1 MLEKLKFINYE
12 KQIIMED
19 KNLSLAKKLNMQ
31 VGSVLNA
38 TTLEGFERAYLIAEA
53 ASQLKAML
61 TPEYMKPI
69 MALQGNRLGFKTD
82 QDNKSGYP
90 EATVKNCLIEAV
102 LTGVQPFGNQFNIIA
117 SNCYITKE
125 GFGYLLKNF
134 QGLSYDITPE
144 LPRINS
150 EKTSAAIDMNVNWS
164 INGIKKEKVLHI
176 PVKMNSYMGTDAVIG
191 KATRKARAWLYNTI
205 TGSEISDGDITDVEG
220 AKTINITANEQT
232 PEEKENE
239 RIIEFIKKAKTKKEL
254 EEAAPHIKTPEQ
266 TELFNQKLGEVK

>member
-1 MLEKLKFINYE
+1 
-12 KQIIMED
+12 MENSEN
-19 KNLSLAKKLNMQ
+19 KTMSLAKKLNAQ
-31 VGSVLNA
+31 VGNVLNA
-38 TTLEGFERAYLIAEA
+38 STLEGFERAYLIAQATE
-53 ASQLKAML
+53 QLKTML

-82 QDNKSGYP
+82 QDNKQGYP
-90 EATVKNCLIEAV
+90 ETTVKNCLIEAV

-134 QGLSYDITPE
+134 PGLSYDITFE
-144 LPRINS
+144 LPRINH
-150 EKTSAAIDMNVNWS
+150 EKTGAAIDANVS
-164 INGIKKEKVLHI
+164 YTVNGIKKEKVLHI
-176 PVKMNSYMGTDAVIG
+176 PVKMNAYMGTDAVIG

-220 AKTINITANEQT
+220 VKTINITPADLT

-239 RIIEFIKKAKTKKEL
+239 RVTEFIKNAKTKKEL
-254 EEAAPHIKTPEQ
+254 EEAAPHLKTSEQ
-266 TELFNQKLGEVK
+266 TDLFNQKLGEVE